1 MPTPSSRKR
10 VVGLLVGLAVV
21 VGLQAVAYAQ
31 TGAASITGLVTDESG
46 AAAPGVTITAT
57 NQATNVP
64 YSTVSNDAGNY
75 TITSLP
81 VGTYVVTSALTGFKT
96 ATTKPIALEAKQI
109 ARLDFKM
116 EVGALE
122 DTVEVTAL
130 APVLQTES
138 ATVGEVISGNTV
150 QSLPLNGRNVGQLAL
165 LLPGTVTYNPRG
177 FTNIG
182 SVNMNRPFV
191 NGNREQTN
199 NFTVD
204 GLDVNETIDN
214 RVSYQPSPD
223 ALAEI
228 SVETNNYAADVGNV
242 GGAVISNVI
251 KSGANQVRGNV
262 FEFYRNSDFDA
273 NTWENNR
280 SGAPRQERKQHIY
293 GATLGGPIIKNTLF
307 FFADYQGSR
316 QDAPGFATASVA
328 PAAWRQ
334 GDLSSLLPGTVIR
347 DPLTGLPFPNNQI
360 PLDRISP
367 IALAILNDTANYPL
381 PNRTV
386 SGVSGNYVGETLF
399 KIRAH
404 QGDLRLDWNASGK
417 DKLFA
422 RFSFATYTDQRDKQA
437 FPLVFATRNDQPFWN
452 IGVNWSRVIG
462 PSMVNEALVGFS
474 HTTVTAETFDWS
486 GVGAGNARYGIAG
499 GQPIDG
505 LSCLT
510 NTNGAC
516 NGLNGLTPLGA
527 IATDS
532 DTLAKTYQLNEKL
545 TWLKGR
551 HALKFGGQ
559 FLRYDQQRFYAG
571 NNGRL
576 GYITFNGAFT
586 GSQFADFL
594 LDQVSGKGRG
604 GGDPNDPWTHLQNR
618 IGLFVQDDFK
628 VKSNLT
634 VNLGLR
640 WAYTSPLVEKDNRQS
655 NFDLV
660 TGQQISARDGSLED
674 RALYKPYY
682 KGFEPRLGVAWSAS
696 ERLVFRGGY
705 GISQFMEGTGANL
718 RLPLN
723 PPFFFESAVAYDRTT
738 GAGTTGTG
746 FAELVPG
753 TTPTGN
759 VRAYD
764 PNLRPQFTQQWN
776 AFVEYRVTERMSA
789 QVGYVGH
796 HATHLVTPTEGN
808 QALPGV
814 GDPSTWPPKN
824 TRRPLYAAQPL
835 ITTIATTTSR
845 SGSKYN
851 SLQASVR
858 QRSWKGLEF
867 LASYTLAEGRT
878 NNRGFY
884 GIFGGTGPQ
893 GVSSATEGAYWQNTY
908 DPEAEWGP
916 MFHDVRHNFVF
927 SATYDLPF
935 GKGRRYG
942 SEWSGITNAILGGWK
957 LGGIFQARTGLPITV
972 IDGRARSLQG
982 ERGNERPNCV
992 GDPVPANQGVTPDS
1006 SAPADSRW
1014 LNINAFE
1021 AVPLGT
1027 FGNCPVGVARAP
1039 GYSNVDLALS
1049 KSFEAGAE
1057 RRLELRVE
1065 AFNAF
1070 NHPSFGPPARDISV
1084 PNTFGLITSTVS
1096 SPRVIE
1102 LALKFYF

>member
-1 MPTPSSRKR
+1 MRIDR
-10 VVGLLVGLAVV
+10 VRAASPWLAFVLVLAS
-21 VGLQAVAYAQ
+21 GSPALAQ
-31 TGAASITGLVTDESG
+31 TGAASITGLVTDQSG
-46 AAAPGVTITAT
+46 AAAPGVTVSAV
-57 NQATNVP
+57 NQATNVE
-64 YSTVSNDAGNY
+64 YTGVSNDAGNY

-81 VGTYVVTSALTGFKT
+81 VGTYVVKSVLSGFKT
-96 ATTKPIALEAKQI
+96 VSTRPITLEAKQI
-109 ARLDFKM
+109 ARLDFRM
-116 EVGALE
+116 EVGQLE
-122 DTVEVTAL
+122 DMVEVTAP

-191 NGNREQTN
+191 NGNREQVN

-214 RVSYQPSPD
+214 RVAYQPSPD

-242 GGAVISNVI
+242 GGAAISNVV
-251 KSGANQVRGNV
+251 KSGGNQFRGNV

-280 SGAPRQERKQHIY
+280 SGAPRQERKQHIF
-293 GATLGGPIIKNTLF
+293 GGTLGGPLMKDKLF
-307 FFADYQGSR
+307 FFVDYQGSR
-316 QDAPGFATASVA
+316 QDAPGPATASVA
-328 PAAWRQ
+328 PEAWRR
-334 GDLSSLLPGTVIR
+334 GDLSSISTPII
-347 DPLTGLPFPNNQI
+347 DPRTGLQFPGNQI
-360 PLDRISP
+360 PIDRISP
-367 IALAILNDTANYPL
+367 TALALLNDHANYPL
-381 PNRTV
+381 PNRSV
-386 SGVSGNYVGETLF
+386 PGVSGNYVGETLF
-399 KIRAH
+399 TIRAH
-404 QGDLRLDWNASGK
+404 QGDLRLDWNASAN
-417 DKLFA
+417 DKLFG
-422 RFSFATYTDQRDKQA
+422 RFSFATYKDQRDQQA
-437 FPLVFATRNDQPFWN
+437 FPLIFATRNDQPFYN
-452 IGVNWSRVIG
+452 VGLNWTRVLG
-462 PSMVNEALVGFS
+462 PSLINEVLLGYS
-474 HTTVTAETFDWS
+474 HTTVISETFDWA

-510 NTNGAC
+510 NAAGAC
-516 NGLNGLTPLGA
+516 GGLNGLTALGA

-532 DTLAKTYQLNEKL
+532 DTLAKTYQINEKL

-551 HALKFGGQ
+551 HAFKFGGQ
-559 FLRYDQQRFYAG
+559 LLRYDQRRFYAG
-571 NNGRL
+571 NNGLL
-576 GYITFNGAFT
+576 GYIAFNGFVT

-618 IGLFVQDDFK
+618 MALFVQDDFK
-628 VKSNLT
+628 VTSSLT
-634 VNLGLR
+634 LNAGLR

-655 NFDLV
+655 NFDLT
-660 TGQQISARDGSLED
+660 TGEQIFARDGGLED

-682 KGFEPRLGVAWSAS
+682 KGFEPRVGFAWSAS
-696 ERLVFRGGY
+696 DRLVLRGAY

-723 PPFFFESAVAYDRTT
+723 PPFFFESAVGYDRTT
-738 GAGTTGTG
+738 GAGTVRTG

-753 TTPTGN
+753 TTPSGN

-764 PNLRPQFTQQWN
+764 PDLRPQFTQQWN
-776 AFVEYRVTERMSA
+776 AFVEYRVTDRMSA

-796 HATHLVTPTEGN
+796 HGTHLVTPTEGN

-814 GDPSTWPPKN
+814 GDPATWAPKP
-824 TRRPLYAAQPL
+824 TRRPLFQELPL
-835 ITTIATTTSR
+835 VTTIATTTSR

-851 SLQASVR
+851 SLQASIR
-858 QRSWKGLEF
+858 QREWNGLEF
-867 LASYTLAEGRT
+867 LASYTLAKGTT

-884 GIFGGTGPQ
+884 GVFGGTGPQ
-893 GVSSATEGAYWQNTY
+893 GVTSATEGAYWQNTY

-916 MFHDVRHNFVF
+916 MFHDVRHNFIL
-927 SATYDLPF
+927 SATYDLPW
-935 GKGRRYG
+935 GKGRKWG
-942 SEWSGITNAILGGWK
+942 TDWSGAMNAIAGGWK
-957 LGGIFQARTGLPITV
+957 IGGIFQARTGLPITV
-972 IDGRARSLQG
+972 IDGRNRSLQG
-982 ERGNERPNCV
+982 ERGAERPNCI
-992 GDPVPANQGVTPDS
+992 GDPH
-1006 SAPADSRW
+1006 PADQSIERW
-1014 LNINAFE
+1014 LDIAAFA

-1027 FGNCPVGVARAP
+1027 FGNCPTGVARAP
-1039 GYSNVDLALS
+1039 GYSNVDLVLS
-1049 KSFEAGAE
+1049 KRFEVGST
-1057 RRLELRVE
+1057 RHLEFRVE

-1070 NHPSFGPPARDISV
+1070 NHPSVGPPGRDISA
-1084 PNTFGLITSTVS
+1084 PNAFGVITNTISA
-1096 SPRVIE
+1096 PRVIE

>member
-1 MPTPSSRKR
+1 MRTFQIRASS
-10 VVGLLVGLAVV
+10 VALTLLFLAAA
-21 VGLQAVAYAQ
+21 GVARAQ
-31 TGAASITGLVTDESG
+31 TGAASVTGLVTDQTG

-64 YSTVSNDAGNY
+64 YTAVSNEAGNY
-75 TITSLP
+75 TIPSLP
-81 VGTYVVTSALTGFKT
+81 IGRYVVKSSLSGFKT
-96 ATTKPIALEAKQI
+96 TTTKVIALEAKQI
-109 ARLDFKM
+109 ARLDFRL

-122 DTVEVTAL
+122 DTVEVVSQ
-130 APVLQTES
+130 APLLQTES

-165 LLPGTVTYNPRG
+165 LLPGTTTYNPRG

-199 NFTVD
+199 NFTID
-204 GLDVNETIDN
+204 GVDVNETIDN

-223 ALAEI
+223 AIAEI
-228 SVETNNYAADVGNV
+228 GVETNNYAADVGNV
-242 GGAVISNVI
+242 GGALVSNVI
-251 KSGANQVRGNV
+251 KSGANQFRGNV

-293 GATLGGPIIKNTLF
+293 GGTLGGPIVKDTLF
-307 FFADYQGSR
+307 FFVDYQGSR
-316 QDAPGFATASVA
+316 HDAPGASTASVA
-328 PAAWRQ
+328 PASWRR
-334 GDLSSLLPGTVIR
+334 GDLSSITTVIR
-347 DPLTGLPFPNNQI
+347 DPLTGLPFPGNQI
-360 PLDRISP
+360 PLSRISP
-367 IALAILNDTANYPL
+367 TALAILNDTARYPL
-381 PNRTV
+381 PNRNV
-386 SGVSGNYVGETLF
+386 SGVTGNYVGDTLF

-404 QGDLRLDWNASGK
+404 QGDLRLDWNASPD
-417 DKLFA
+417 DKLFT
-422 RFSFATYTDQRDKQA
+422 RVSFATYTDERDQQA
-437 FPLVFATRNDQPFWN
+437 FPLVFATKNDQPFWN
-452 IGVNWSRVIG
+452 VAANWNHVFG
-462 PSMVNEALVGFS
+462 PTLINEVLVGFS
-474 HTTVTAETFDWS
+474 NTTVTSETFDWA
-486 GVGAGNARYGIAG
+486 GVGSGNALYGIAG

-505 LSCLT
+505 LSCIT
-510 NTNGAC
+510 NATGTC
-516 NGLNGLTPLGA
+516 GGLNGLTPLGA

-532 DTLAKTYQLNEKL
+532 DTLAKTYQINEKV
-545 TWLKGR
+545 TWLTGR

-559 FLRYDQQRFYAG
+559 FLRYDQRRFYAG
-571 NNGRL
+571 NNGLL
-576 GYITFNGAFT
+576 GFIAYNGSFT

-604 GGDPNDPWTHLQNR
+604 GGDPTDPWTHLQNR
-618 IGLFVQDDFK
+618 IALFVQDDFK
-628 VKSNLT
+628 VTPSLT

-655 NFDLV
+655 NFDLE
-660 TGQQISARDGSLED
+660 TGEQIFASDDD

-682 KGFEPRLGVAWSAS
+682 KGFEPRFGFAWSAND
-696 ERLVFRGGY
+696 RLVLRGGY

-723 PPFFFESAVAYDRTT
+723 PPFFFESNVNYDRTT
-738 GAGTTGTG
+738 GAGTARTG

-753 TTPTGN
+753 TTPSGN
-759 VRAYD
+759 VRAYASD
-764 PNLRPQFTQQWN
+764 LRPQFTQQWN
-776 AFVEYRVTERMSA
+776 LFVEYRLTESMSA

-814 GDPSTWPPKN
+814 GDPATWAPKN
-824 TRRPLYAAQPL
+824 TRRPLFQELPL
-835 ITTIATTTSR
+835 VTTIATTTSR

-858 QRSWKGLEF
+858 QRSWEGLEF
-867 LASYTLAEGRT
+867 MASYTFAKGTT

-884 GIFGGTGPQ
+884 GVFGGTGPQ
-893 GVSSATEGAYWQNTY
+893 GVTSATEGAYWQNTY

-916 MFHDVRHNFVF
+916 MFHDVRHNFIF
-927 SATYDLPF
+927 SATYELPW
-935 GKGRRYG
+935 GKGRHWG
-942 SEWSGITNAILGGWK
+942 SDWSGAKNAFLGGWK
-957 LGGIFQARTGLPITV
+957 VGGIFQARTGLPITV

-982 ERGNERPNCV
+982 ERGAERPNCV
-992 GDPVPANQGVTPDS
+992 GDPVPSDQSITHWLDI
-1006 SAPADSRW
+1006 SA
-1014 LNINAFE
+1014 FQ

-1039 GYSNVDLALS
+1039 GYTNVDLVLS
-1049 KSFEAGAE
+1049 KSFPLGGE
-1057 RRLELRVE
+1057 RSVEFRVE
-1065 AFNAF
+1065 TFNLF

-1084 PNTFGLITSTVS
+1084 PNTFGQITNTISA
-1096 SPRVIE
+1096 PRVIE
-1102 LALKFYF
+1102 LVLKFYF

>member
-1 MPTPSSRKR
+1 MTLVRR
-10 VVGLLVGLAVV
+10 ACGLLLALALVLS
-21 VGLQAVAYAQ
+21 LQAVAYAQ
-31 TGAASITGLVTDESG
+31 TGAASITGLVTDQSG
-46 AAAPGVTITAT
+46 ATTPGVTITAT

-64 YSTVSNDAGNY
+64 YTAVSNEAGNY
-75 TITSLP
+75 TITSVP
-81 VGTYVVTSALTGFKT
+81 VGRYVVKSSLTGFKT
-96 ATTKPIALEAKQI
+96 TTTKVIELEAKQI

-122 DTVEVTAL
+122 DTVEVTAQ

-251 KSGANQVRGNV
+251 KSGANQFRGNV

-293 GATLGGPIIKNTLF
+293 GATLGGPIVKNKLF

-316 QDAPGFATASVA
+316 QDAPGSTTASVA
-328 PAAWRQ
+328 PEAWRT
-334 GDLSSLLPGTVIR
+334 GDLSSISTVIK
-347 DPLTGLPFPNNQI
+347 DPLTGLPFPGNQI
-360 PLDRISP
+360 PLSRISP
-367 IALAILNDTANYPL
+367 TALAILNDTANYPL
-381 PNRTV
+381 PNRDV
-386 SGVSGNYVGETLF
+386 SGVSGNYVGDTLF

-404 QGDLRLDWNASGK
+404 QGDLRLDWNASSS
-417 DKLFA
+417 DKLFG
-422 RFSFATYTDQRDKQA
+422 RFSFATYKDEREKNP
-437 FPLVFATRNDQPFWN
+437 FPLVLSTLNDQPFWN
-452 IGVNWSRVIG
+452 VGVNWSHVFG
-462 PSMVNEALVGFS
+462 PSLINEALVGYS
-474 HTTVTAETFDWS
+474 NTTVTSDTLDWA
-486 GVGAGNARYGIAG
+486 GVGDGNASYGIAG
-499 GQPIDG
+499 GQPING
-505 LSCLT
+505 LSSI
-510 NTNGAC
+510 GWAS
-516 NGLNGLTPLGA
+516 GLTTPGA

-532 DTLAKTYQLNEKL
+532 DTLAKTYQINEKL
-545 TWLKGR
+545 TWLKGS
-551 HALKFGGQ
+551 HTFKFGGQ
-559 FLRYDQQRFYAG
+559 FLRYNQQRFYAG
-571 NNGRL
+571 NNGLL
-576 GYITFNGAFT
+576 GFLNFNGAFT
-586 GSQFADFL
+586 GFAFSDFL
-594 LDQVSGKGRG
+594 LDMVSSKGRG
-604 GGDPNDPWTHLQNR
+604 GGDPSNPWTHLQNR

-628 VKSNLT
+628 VTPSLT
-634 VNLGLR
+634 LNLGLR

-655 NFDLV
+655 NFDV
-660 TGQQISARDGSLED
+660 APPFGGGTGVQTFAKDGSTYD
-674 RALYKPYY
+674 RALYHPYY
-682 KGFEPRLGVAWSAS
+682 KGFEPRVGLAWSAS
-696 ERLVFRGGY
+696 DRLVLRGGY

-723 PPFFFESAVAYDRTT
+723 PPFFFESNVNYDRTT
-738 GAGTTGTG
+738 GAGTMTTG

-753 TTPTGN
+753 TTPSGN

-764 PNLRPQFTQQWN
+764 PNLRPQFSQQWN
-776 AFVEYRVTERMSA
+776 VFVEYRLTSGMSA

-814 GDPSTWPPKN
+814 GDPTTWAPKA
-824 TRRPLYAAQPL
+824 TRRPLYAVQPL
-835 ITTIATTTSR
+835 ITTIATTTSL

-851 SLQASVR
+851 ALQASVR
-858 QRSWKGLEF
+858 QRAWNGLEF
-867 LASYTLAEGRT
+867 LASYTFAKGTT

-884 GIFGGTGPQ
+884 GVFGGTGPQ
-893 GVSSATEGAYWQNTY
+893 GVSSATESAYWQNTY

-916 MFHDVRHNFVF
+916 MFHDVRHNFIF
-927 SATYDLPF
+927 SASYELPW
-935 GKGRRYG
+935 GKGRKWG
-942 SEWSGITNAILGGWK
+942 SEWSGVTNGILGGWK

-972 IDGRARSLQG
+972 LDGRNRSLQN
-982 ERGNERPNCV
+982 ERGGDRPNCV
-992 GDPVPANQGVTPDS
+992 GNPVPSNQTVTAAS
-1006 SAPADSRW
+1006 SAAADSRW
-1014 LNINAFE
+1014 LDINAFE
-1021 AVPLGT
+1021 MVALGT

-1039 GYSNVDLALS
+1039 GYSDVDLVLS
-1049 KSFEAGAE
+1049 KNFELGSQ
-1057 RRLELRVE
+1057 RRLEFRVE